1 MSSTAFGKITAVYG
15 QIDENGLF
23 VRKWPARKIPIT
35 DKCSKQPVLS
45 VNLHHNGQKFTDKS
59 PENEGL
65 SVKCVLLTDKRLK
78 NPCLSVNLSEILA
91 HRPEQ
96 EKIRANHGT
105 NFKCYSVA
113 YGVMSVRLHT
123 FIIGFRLTP
132 PLSQAPLLGQD
143 ELTRRKRDLDTR
155 GLSVRLHTLLIGFRP
170 ATRLMISS
178 CRVATA
184 LTLIT
189 RAPPYLPPC

>member
-1 MSSTAFGKITAVYG
+1 MRSTAFGKITAVYG

-35 DKCSKQPVLS
+35 DKM
-45 VNLHHNGQKFTDKS
+45 
-59 PENEGL
+59 
-65 SVKCVLLTDKRLK
+65 VK
-78 NPCLSVNLSEILA
+78 NSCLSVNLSEILA

-123 FIIGFRLTP
+123 LP
-132 PLSQAPLLGQD
+132 NQVSPHNPLVPSTLARARRAYPSQARLGYAGA
-143 ELTRRKRDLDTR
+143 ERSASHLVLI
-155 GLSVRLHTLLIGFRP
+155 RLRP